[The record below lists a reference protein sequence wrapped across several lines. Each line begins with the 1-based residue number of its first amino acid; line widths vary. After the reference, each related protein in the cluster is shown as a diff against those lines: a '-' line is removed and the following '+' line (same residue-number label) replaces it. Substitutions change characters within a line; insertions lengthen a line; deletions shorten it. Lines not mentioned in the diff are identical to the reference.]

1 MTNFIERVRLVDANS
16 FNKICFEVELD
27 LSFSLSIVE
36 RCWKCLEVLGSTEV
50 LDKCAEGLKGA
61 ESARKCLEVLG
72 GAGCA

>member
-50 LDKCAEGLKGA
+50 LDKCEEVL
-61 ESARKCLEVLG
+61 ESARQCLEVLG

>member
-16 FNKICFEVELD
+16 SNKICFEVELD
-27 LSFSLSIVE
+27 WSFSLSIVE

-50 LDKCAEGLKGA
+50 LDKCEEVL
-61 ESARKCLEVLG
+61 ESARQCLEVLG

>member
-16 FNKICFEVELD
+16 SNKICFEVELD

>member
-50 LDKCAEGLKGA
+50 LDKCEEVL
-61 ESARKCLEVLG
+61 ENARQCLEVLG

>member
-16 FNKICFEVELD
+16 SNKICFEVELD

-50 LDKCAEGLKGA
+50 LDKCEEVL
-61 ESARKCLEVLG
+61 ESARQCLEVLG

>member
-50 LDKCAEGLKGA
+50 LDKCEEVL
-61 ESARKCLEVLG
+61 ESTRQCLEVLG